1 MLNSLNNNPGYGNL
15 DGISEEEVV
24 IKEEYE
30 PEPDD
35 YNYVPQIHEVDEAE
49 IRNLSAIREETQVDT
64 RVYKVSAAFLV
75 LALIGGGIGLA
86 AASHSASK
94 ADIQRKAS
102 IAKTI
107 KNTTETK
114 LSGFDKFYSEF
125 SKVAQANYDEASFQ
139 SVIAQYS
146 KYNFMLDMSSEVTS
160 EAVLLAGEAQ
170 NPLEGLRKYSADTM
184 LLTQLL
190 SSHVNETRA
199 DSDEIL
205 ELQSKSDHSKV
216 VYAMQVLPDA
226 IHYLATD
233 APRSQYANG
242 VIGIYTYRS
251 VIEDDVEASSAY
263 SQLKVDQRWSEWQR
277 SRRDYQPANK
287 KEAIPEGLDLPNHLL
302 YRVLDRRGN
311 ESLLFADEVIL
322 VDRSLLFGKSANAL
336 ERYQQRNEMIKAV
349 LDRAKSESAS
359 IASQLESFIPK
370 DK

>member
-1 MLNSLNNNPGYGNL
+1 MLNSLSNNPGNGNL
-15 DGISEEEVV
+15 DGISEEDAIIV
-24 IKEEYE
+24 EEYE

-35 YNYVPQIHEVDEAE
+35 YNYVPQLHEVDEAE
-49 IRNLSAIREETQVDT
+49 IRNLSAIRQEPSVDT

-75 LALIGGGIGLA
+75 LALIGGAIGLA

-107 KNTTETK
+107 KNTAETK
-114 LSGFDKFYSEF
+114 FSGFNKFYDEF
-125 SKVAQANYDEASFQ
+125 STFANAPYNESSFQ
-139 SVIAQYS
+139 NVVAKYNS
-146 KYNFMLDMSSEVTS
+146 YNFMLDMSSEVTS
-160 EAVLLAGEAQ
+160 EAVLLAGDSRAT
-170 NPLEGLRKYSADTM
+170 PLKGLRSYSADTM

-199 DSDEIL
+199 DSDEIA
-205 ELQSKSDHSKV
+205 ELQSKSDHNKV

-242 VIGIYTYRS
+242 VVGIYTYRS
-251 VIEDDVEASSAY
+251 VIEDDTEASNAY
-263 SQLKVDQRWSEWQR
+263 SQLKVDQKWNEWQR
-277 SRRDYQPANK
+277 QRRDYVPTDK

-322 VDRSLLFGKSANAL
+322 VDRTLLFGKSDNAL
-336 ERYQQRNEMIKAV
+336 QRYEKRNQLIKSV
-349 LDRAKSESAS
+349 LDRAKSESANVV
-359 IASQLESFIPK
+359 AELDTFIPK
-370 DK
+370 E